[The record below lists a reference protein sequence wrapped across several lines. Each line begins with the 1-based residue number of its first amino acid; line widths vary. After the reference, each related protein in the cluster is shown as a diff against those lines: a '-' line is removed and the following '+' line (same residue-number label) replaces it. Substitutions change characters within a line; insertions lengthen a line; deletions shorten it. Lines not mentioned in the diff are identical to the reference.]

1 VKGET
6 EKRKDR
12 GKEIMREFP
21 KETSY
26 LLDPRRRERQFTWMW
41 DRDLLEH
48 GGRNAL
54 VRTIDYCYNK

>member
-26 LLDPRRRERQFTWMW
+26 LLDPRRRERQFT
-41 DRDLLEH
+41 
-48 GGRNAL
+48 
-54 VRTIDYCYNK
+54 